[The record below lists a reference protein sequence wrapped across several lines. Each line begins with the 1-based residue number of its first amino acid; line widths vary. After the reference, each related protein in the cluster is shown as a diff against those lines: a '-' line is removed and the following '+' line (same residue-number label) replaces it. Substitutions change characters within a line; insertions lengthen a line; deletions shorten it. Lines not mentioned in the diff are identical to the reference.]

1 MHSRSAAFWRKSS
14 RCETN
19 TCLEISR
26 ANGLLRLRNS
36 TRPGVIVSCTPAEWK
51 SFRDAVIRG
60 EFDDLDVD
68 LLP

>member
-1 MHSRSAAFWRKSS
+1 
-14 RCETN
+14 
-19 TCLEISR
+19 
-26 ANGLLRLRNS
+26 
-36 TRPGVIVSCTPAEWK
+36 VIVSCTPAEWK